1 MQHLLRK
8 QIITGIIT
16 GSLLLCISF
25 ASVAQRGEVY
35 QPFHDELPFYLGMSI
50 GLNNNYL
57 NFNRNI
63 DFIVPN
69 SNAVNIINPKNN
81 MALNLGLIG
90 TLRLSKHTLLRLNP
104 TVLIA
109 GSKNLYTYTKKNNP
123 TDTLTMNAASAIIN
137 IPLALKIES
146 DRYNAF
152 HFNDLM
158 RHYVFLGGKIDYD
171 LLGSNRS
178 VILSK
183 NAATSSR
190 IPYNNTLNGLDY
202 GYEMGLGVSFYL
214 RYATISPEVKFSYGL
229 RNLNKG
235 DALLSSIRDIS
246 SNFVYFTIHIEN

>member
-8 QIITGIIT
+8 QIITGA
-16 GSLLLCISF
+16 LLLCISF
-25 ASVAQRGEVY
+25 ASLAQRGDVY
-35 QPFHDELPFYLGMSI
+35 QPFHDELPYYLGMSI

-69 SNAVNIINPKNN
+69 SSAVSSINSKNN

-90 TLRLSKHTLLRLNP
+90 TLRLSAHTLLRLNP

-109 GSKNLYTYTKKNNP
+109 GSKNLYTYTKRNNP
-123 TDTLTMNAASAIIN
+123 SDTLTMNAASAIIN
-137 IPLALKIES
+137 IPLAIKIES

-152 HFNDLM
+152 RYTDLM
-158 RHYVFLGGKIDYD
+158 RHYVFIGGKVDFD

-202 GYEMGLGVSFYL
+202 GYEVGLGVSFYL
-214 RYATISPEVKFSYGL
+214 QYATISPEVKFSYGL

-235 DALLSSIRDIS
+235 DALLSSIRDVTG
-246 SNFVYFTIHIEN
+246 NFVYFTIHIEN

>member
-8 QIITGIIT
+8 QIITGA
-16 GSLLLCISF
+16 LLLCISF
-25 ASVAQRGEVY
+25 ASIAQRGEVY
-35 QPFHDELPFYLGMSI
+35 QPFHDELPYYLGMSI

-69 SNAVNIINPKNN
+69 SSAVSSINPKSNL
-81 MALNLGLIG
+81 ALNLGLIG
-90 TLRLSKHTLLRLNP
+90 TLRLSAHTLLRLNP

-109 GSKNLYTYTKKNNP
+109 GSKNLYTYTKRNNP
-123 TDTLTMNAASAIIN
+123 SDTLTMNAASAIIN
-137 IPLALKIES
+137 IPLAIKIES

-152 HFNDLM
+152 RFTDLM
-158 RHYVFLGGKIDYD
+158 RHYVFLGGKVDFD

-183 NAATSSR
+183 NAATSSS

-214 RYATISPEVKFSYGL
+214 QYATISPEVKFSYGL

-235 DALLSSIRDIS
+235 DALLSSIRNIS
-246 SNFVYFTIHIEN
+246 GNFVYFTIHIEN

>member
-8 QIITGIIT
+8 QIITGA
-16 GSLLLCISF
+16 LLLCISF
-25 ASVAQRGEVY
+25 ASMAQRGDVY
-35 QPFHDELPFYLGMSI
+35 QPFHDDLPYYLGMSI

-69 SNAVNIINPKNN
+69 TTAVSSINSKNN

-90 TLRLSKHTLLRLNP
+90 NLRLSKHTLLRLNP
-104 TVLIA
+104 TVLIT
-109 GSKNLYTYTKKNNP
+109 GSKDLYTFTQRNYP
-123 TDTLTMNAASAIIN
+123 SDTPRLNAPSAIIN

-152 HFNDLM
+152 HFTDLM
-158 RHYVFLGGKIDYD
+158 RHYVFIGGKLDYD
-171 LLGSNRS
+171 LQESNKSTIYPKNS
-178 VILSK
+178 VTNSIR
-183 NAATSSR
+183 R
-190 IPYNNTLNGLDY
+190 IDNTLYGLDY
-202 GYEMGLGVSFYL
+202 GLELGLGLSFYL

-235 DALLSSIRDIS
+235 DALLSSIRDITG
-246 SNFVYFTIHIEN
+246 NFVYFTVHIEN